1 MQPRFAPNVASVIVP
16 ALSAL
21 VAAAQ
26 PAAAQ
31 TPQIYGNA
39 PALIATGYIDYHQD
53 LKYRHLGLQAYREG
67 RYEDAMRFFR
77 RAGFFGD
84 KPSQGMVAEMYRDG
98 RGVAPDPVQA
108 YIWMDLAAERG
119 YPGFL
124 ILRERYWQ
132 SLDEA
137 QRARAVDEGQAVFA
151 RFADAV
157 AKPRTE
163 LRLRF
168 GERQLARVQTVE
180 FGNNASIDASKLRD
194 KLFWDAERHWAF
206 QDVQWTAPRLG
217 SVTVG
222 EIESVDA
229 RDAETGPDADAQPH
243 EAETETEDSR
253 NDRAGSPPRTP

>member
-1 MQPRFAPNVASVIVP
+1 LHIAIAATVVAVGAVVP
-16 ALSAL
+16 
-21 VAAAQ
+21 

-31 TPQIYGNA
+31 TPQTYRNA
-39 PALIATGYIDYHQD
+39 PALIAAGYIDYHQD

-119 YPGFL
+119 YPAFL
-124 ILRERYWQ
+124 ILREQYWQ
-132 SLDEA
+132 SLDDS
-137 QRARAVDEGQAVFA
+137 QRARAIEEGQAVFA

-163 LRLRF
+163 MRLRF
-168 GERQLARVQTVE
+168 GERQLARVQTVS
-180 FGNNASIDASKLRD
+180 FQGMTIDASKLRD
-194 KLFWDAERHWAF
+194 RLFWDAERHWSF
-206 QDVQWTAPRLG
+206 QDVQWIAPRLG

-222 EIESVDA
+222 EIESVDP
-229 RDAETGPDADAQPH
+229 RDARTATDTDAQPP
-243 EAETETEDSR
+243 EADVDDPRTDG
-253 NDRAGSPPRTP
+253 AGSPPRTP

>member
-1 MQPRFAPNVASVIVP
+1 MQRRIVPNTAIAIVP
-16 ALSAL
+16 AMAAL
-21 VAAAQ
+21 AAAAQ
-26 PAAAQ
+26 PVPAQ
-31 TPQIYGNA
+31 TPQTYKNA
-39 PALIATGYIDYHQD
+39 PALIAAGYIDDHQD
-53 LKYRHLGLQAYREG
+53 LKYRHLGLKAYREG

-77 RAGFFGD
+77 RAGLFGD

-124 ILRERYWQ
+124 ILRERYWE
-132 SLDEA
+132 SLDDA

-151 RFADAV
+151 RFGDAV

-168 GERQLARVQTVE
+168 AERQLARVQTVSVD
-180 FGNNASIDASKLRD
+180 GMTIDASKLRD
-194 KLFWDAERHWAF
+194 KLFWDAKRHWAF
-206 QDVQWTAPRLG
+206 QDVQWSAPG
-217 SVTVG
+217 SGHVTVG

-229 RDAETGPDADAQPH
+229 RSAGAPSDTDAQPPAVDAP
-243 EAETETEDSR
+243 EADG
-253 NDRAGSPPRTP
+253 AGSPPRTP

>member
-1 MQPRFAPNVASVIVP
+1 MQRRIALNIAIVSAAAAFSVC
-16 ALSAL
+16 
-21 VAAAQ
+21 AQ
-26 PAAAQ
+26 PAPTQ
-31 TPQIYGNA
+31 TYENA
-39 PALIATGYIDYHQD
+39 LALIGAGYIDYHQD
-53 LKYRHLGLQAYREG
+53 LKYRDLGLQAYREG

-98 RGVAPDPVQA
+98 RAVAPDPVQA

-137 QRARAVDEGQAVFA
+137 QRARAIDEGQAVFA
-151 RFADAV
+151 RFGDAV

-163 LRLRF
+163 LRLRI
-168 GERQLARVQTVE
+168 GERQLARVKSVA
-180 FGNNASIDASKLRD
+180 FDGMMIDASKLRD
-194 KLFWDAERHWAF
+194 KLFWDAERHWTF
-206 QDVQWTAPRLG
+206 QDVQWRAPRTG
-217 SVTVG
+217 QVTVG

-229 RDAETGPDADAQPH
+229 RIPKTAPKTDAEAPKVDPA
-243 EAETETEDSR
+243 
-253 NDRAGSPPRTP
+253 PRP